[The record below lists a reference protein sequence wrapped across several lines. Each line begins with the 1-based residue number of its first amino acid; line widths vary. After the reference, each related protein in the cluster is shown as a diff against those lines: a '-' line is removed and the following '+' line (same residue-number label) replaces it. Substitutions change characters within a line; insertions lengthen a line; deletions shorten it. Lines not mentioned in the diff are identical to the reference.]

1 MYSTEIQSLVLKI
14 RVVFYYYFGTRIA
27 YTANCDGFVFIVKI
41 IFKQPELSGLF
52 FLLLLANVG
61 VQILSTFNYY
71 CYVGRDAKRDYRRPD
86 PTITNPFRRGN
97 RWNKNSKSKKRNGG
111 RRAPRPGIDSERK

>member
-1 MYSTEIQSLVLKI
+1 MYLTEIQSLVLKI
-14 RVVFYYYFGTRIA
+14 RVVFNYYFGTRIA

-61 VQILSTFNYY
+61 V
-71 CYVGRDAKRDYRRPD
+71 RRC
-86 PTITNPFRRGN
+86 TNF
-97 RWNKNSKSKKRNGG
+97 KY
-111 RRAPRPGIDSERK
+111 A